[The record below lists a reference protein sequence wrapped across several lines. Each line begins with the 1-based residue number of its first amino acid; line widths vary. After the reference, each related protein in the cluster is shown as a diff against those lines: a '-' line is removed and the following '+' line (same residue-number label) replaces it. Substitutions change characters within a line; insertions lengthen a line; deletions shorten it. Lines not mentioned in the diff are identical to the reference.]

1 MERLYRI
8 EIDVFL
14 DDRMRSK
21 VIQAA
26 REDYRN
32 SAGVWTVEDGE
43 KVRITAE
50 EFVVD
55 TKTAFLFPDRFWGV
69 VDSVCSRCALDAPLR
84 SLLFRCASSRVF
96 AIRLTVARLRSSRR
110 MLVYS
115 PTRRPDVAGVRSLIG
130 DVHHV
135 CDAGLRRQTMYSSTL
150 VSPISMPS
158 LSSDVYLGHAPKRVP
173 TAHPADHLE
182 YLVRNDRPPGLPRP
196 HLPGPKQPE
205 SPCDFRRRTLL

>member
-32 SAGVWTVEDGE
+32 SDGAWTVEDGE

-55 TKTAFLFPDRFWGV
+55 TKTAFLEIAESAFRTVLPDIEPHAL
-69 VDSVCSRCALDAPLR
+69 RCGIEKGIE
-84 SLLFRCASSRVF
+84 VK
-96 AIRLTVARLRSSRR
+96 
-110 MLVYS
+110 
-115 PTRRPDVAGVRSLIG
+115 
-130 DVHHV
+130 
-135 CDAGLRRQTMYSSTL
+135 TL
-150 VSPISMPS
+150 VHVGRSCRPRRIS
-158 LSSDVYLGHAPKRVP
+158 R
-173 TAHPADHLE
+173 
-182 YLVRNDRPPGLPRP
+182 
-196 HLPGPKQPE
+196 
-205 SPCDFRRRTLL
+205 

>member
-55 TKTAFLFPDRFWGV
+55 TKTAFLEIAESVFRTVLPDIEPHAL
-69 VDSVCSRCALDAPLR
+69 RCGIEKGIEVKP
-84 SLLFRCASSRVF
+84 
-96 AIRLTVARLRSSRR
+96 
-110 MLVYS
+110 
-115 PTRRPDVAGVRSLIG
+115 
-130 DVHHV
+130 
-135 CDAGLRRQTMYSSTL
+135 
-150 VSPISMPS
+150 
-158 LSSDVYLGHAPKRVP
+158 
-173 TAHPADHLE
+173 
-182 YLVRNDRPPGLPRP
+182 LVRVGRSCRP
-196 HLPGPKQPE
+196 
-205 SPCDFRRRTLL
+205 RRVHG

>member
-32 SAGVWTVEDGE
+32 SDGVWTVENGE

-55 TKTAFLFPDRFWGV
+55 TKTAFLEIAESAFRTILPDIEPHAL
-69 VDSVCSRCALDAPLR
+69 RCGIEKGIEVKP
-84 SLLFRCASSRVF
+84 
-96 AIRLTVARLRSSRR
+96 
-110 MLVYS
+110 
-115 PTRRPDVAGVRSLIG
+115 
-130 DVHHV
+130 
-135 CDAGLRRQTMYSSTL
+135 
-150 VSPISMPS
+150 
-158 LSSDVYLGHAPKRVP
+158 
-173 TAHPADHLE
+173 
-182 YLVRNDRPPGLPRP
+182 LVRVGRGCRPRIRG
-196 HLPGPKQPE
+196 
-205 SPCDFRRRTLL
+205 

>member
-32 SAGVWTVEDGE
+32 SDGVWTVENGE

-55 TKTAFLFPDRFWGV
+55 TKTAFLEIAESGFLTILPDIEPHCLRCGIEKGV
-69 VDSVCSRCALDAPLR
+69 EVK
-84 SLLFRCASSRVF
+84 
-96 AIRLTVARLRSSRR
+96 
-110 MLVYS
+110 
-115 PTRRPDVAGVRSLIG
+115 
-130 DVHHV
+130 
-135 CDAGLRRQTMYSSTL
+135 
-150 VSPISMPS
+150 PS
-158 LSSDVYLGHAPKRVP
+158 GACWP
-173 TAHPADHLE
+173 E
-182 YLVRNDRPPGLPRP
+182 LPSQDNP
-196 HLPGPKQPE
+196 
-205 SPCDFRRRTLL
+205 